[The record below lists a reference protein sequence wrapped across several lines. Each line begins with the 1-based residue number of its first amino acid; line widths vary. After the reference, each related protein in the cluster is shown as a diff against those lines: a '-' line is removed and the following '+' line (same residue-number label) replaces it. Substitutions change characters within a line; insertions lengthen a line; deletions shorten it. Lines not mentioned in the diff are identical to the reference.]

1 MVALAVAVVLGLEL
15 YQSAVGPTARL
26 VSSTLCTAS
35 NQRTQADGTRHAASR
50 EESLDEVVAW
60 AVGRP

>member
-15 YQSAVGPTARL
+15 YQSAVGPTL